1 MNAPQ
6 QNLISRTGQVCK
18 TLVELMDDIER
29 IDILYSGAP
38 NWDDLIT
45 DEAIGT
51 VPSFVAAGLT
61 AAIVADAIYQVKLV
75 RQQVITGNLPAMVL
89 LAELG

>member
-6 QNLISRTGQVCK
+6 QNMISKTGSVCK
-18 TLVELMDDIER
+18 ALLELMNQIER

-45 DEAIGT
+45 NEAIAT

-61 AAIVADAIYQVKLV
+61 ATIVADAVYQIKLI
-75 RQQVITGNLPAMVL
+75 RQQVLGGNLPAMVL
-89 LAELG
+89 MAEL

>member
-1 MNAPQ
+1 M
-6 QNLISRTGQVCK
+6 
-18 TLVELMDDIER
+18 TLPI
-29 IDILYSGAP
+29 
-38 NWDDLIT
+38 
-45 DEAIGT
+45 AIMYLSIG
-51 VPSFVAAGLT
+51 VAAALAT

>member
-1 MNAPQ
+1 MLQPPQ
-6 QNLISRTGQVCK
+6 QNLISKTGNVCK
-18 TLVELMDDIER
+18 TLTALMGAIEE

-38 NWDDLIT
+38 GWDDLIT
-45 DEAIGT
+45 DQEIAT

-61 AAIVADAIYQVKLV
+61 AQTVADAIYQIKLV

-89 LAELG
+89 MAQL

>member
-1 MNAPQ
+1 
-6 QNLISRTGQVCK
+6 
-18 TLVELMDDIER
+18 MDDIER

>member
-18 TLVELMDDIER
+18 ALFDLMDDIER